1 MENKGPSENIEY
13 VDFFRTNYWS
23 GKTSLVLLFGSQ
35 SQSHPHPGA
44 EASGSLASRVQVWA
58 KGLGLGS
65 ERVQTGVKR
74 AASSWVWPREG
85 REVDF
90 RI

>member
-65 ERVQTGVKR
+65 GRVQTGVKR
-74 AASSWVWPREG
+74 GASSWVWPREG